1 MVFFTDV
8 QSRINWR
15 RRPLKA
21 WKKMKTWSVTCMED
35 EFKDQSVTGLMTKS
49 PRRRLS
55 PTAPAT
61 LVGAP
66 SSHAIE
72 VIYNT
77 SDPRQMKRCR
87 QGQECEVF
95 TYIFTIRA
103 DGGVGKRL
111 EGLLQTKNRS
121 RRGNFPSEASCDIEP
136 CSLDALLVCCTAKD
150 GSIVCGWHDTQ

>member
-15 RRPLKA
+15 RRSLKA
-21 WKKMKTWSVTCMED
+21 WNKMKTSSVTCMED
-35 EFKDQSVTGLMTKS
+35 EFKDQSVTSLMTKT

-66 SSHAIE
+66 SRHVLE

-77 SDPRQMKRCR
+77 SDPRHMKRCR
-87 QGQECEVF
+87 QGQECEGSLTSLQFGQMVESARGWNACCKRRIGVDAA
-95 TYIFTIRA
+95 TAQLSRA
-103 DGGVGKRL
+103 
-111 EGLLQTKNRS
+111 
-121 RRGNFPSEASCDIEP
+121 
-136 CSLDALLVCCTAKD
+136 
-150 GSIVCGWHDTQ
+150 